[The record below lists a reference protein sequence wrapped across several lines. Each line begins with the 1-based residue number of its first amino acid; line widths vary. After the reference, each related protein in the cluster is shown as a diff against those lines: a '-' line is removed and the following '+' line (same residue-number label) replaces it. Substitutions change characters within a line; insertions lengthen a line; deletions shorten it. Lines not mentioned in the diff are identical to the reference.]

1 MPDAMGDDAEE
12 APDPADPL
20 ELDPDRFDADEAQRR
35 RDDLARLD
43 DLLADSALTEDD
55 IEVLDAVVKEGLR
68 ELHVELKTGQK
79 KRGMDRI

>member
-1 MPDAMGDDAEE
+1 MPDAMGDEEAE
-12 APDPADPL
+12 APDAADPA
-20 ELDPDRFDADEAQRR
+20 ELDPDRFDDDEARRR
-35 RDDLARLD
+35 RDDLATLD

-68 ELHVELKTGQK
+68 ELHVELKTGQE